1 MRLVVLGVLEEDLIH
16 VCASVLVEFVA
27 AAEDYESDLTVTENT
42 QLVGFLH
49 QTKLPLGEG
58 DLPVPLVG
66 DPLDGDLLA
75 THDVPL

>member
-1 MRLVVLGVLEEDLIH
+1 MRVED
-16 VCASVLVEFVA
+16 
-27 AAEDYESDLTVTENT
+27 DDGDLTVAENT

-75 THDVPL
+75 THDARL